1 MSKDNTTISHEEYDA
16 WLHDEVFVENEVD
29 SSTRDTVAF
38 KNLVEKTL
46 LEHEN
51 IENR

>member
-1 MSKDNTTISHEEYDA
+1 MPKENLTVSNEEYNA

-46 LEHEN
+46 SERNN
-51 IENR
+51 IEQR